1 MKPDLRVRAADDPE
15 SLLVVVVD
23 TAPTSWVKTC
33 AGDAAKGSQLLGST
47 LDCLIGFIRAFELL
61 HSENRAIILTVSSN
75 GHKVAYPRIPDS
87 GLTDNSLRGGTG
99 DGEEGGVYDDVSDAL
114 QEALR
119 NALPA
124 ESGASRISAACARAL
139 CLINRARIGKEKLQA
154 RILTLL
160 AASDDPAQY
169 VSSMNCFFSAQR
181 LKVPMD
187 ACMVGGDGQL
197 ESTYFQQAAFLTKG
211 VYYKPES
218 PQALLQTLLTVFL
231 PDGLSREF
239 LAMPVPE
246 QVDFR
251 ASCFDTRNIIDIG
264 DTCSVCL
271 STFDVSVK
279 KKYPPICRVC
289 NARFAV
295 TSSKKRAIRK

>member
-23 TAPTSWVKTC
+23 IASTSWLKSCGGNAT
-33 AGDAAKGSQLLGST
+33 KGSQLLGAT
-47 LDCLIGFIRAFELL
+47 LDCLVAFIRAFELL
-61 HSENRAIILTVSSN
+61 HSENRAIILTVAAN
-75 GHKVAYPRIPDS
+75 GHRVAYPRIPES
-87 GLTDNSLRGGTG
+87 GLTENSLRGGSG
-99 DGEEGGVYDDVSDAL
+99 DGEEGGVYDDVSEAL
-114 QEALR
+114 QEAVR
-119 NALPA
+119 NPTAGDT
-124 ESGASRISAACARAL
+124 GAPRISAACARAL
-139 CLINRARIGKEKLQA
+139 CLINRARIGKDKLQA

-181 LKVPMD
+181 MKVPID
-187 ACMVGGDGQL
+187 ACMVGGDGEL

-211 VYYKPES
+211 VYFKPQS
-218 PQALLQTLLTVFL
+218 PDALLQTLLTVFL
-231 PDGLSREF
+231 PDSLSREF

-251 ASCFDTRNIIDIG
+251 ASCFDTRKIIDIG

-279 KKYPPICRVC
+279 KKYPAMCRVC
-289 NARFAV
+289 NARFSV
-295 TSSKKRAIRK
+295 TSAKKRAVRK